1 MTMRRAVAGSGPSVG
16 RRRSHWALSRQAFQ
30 RLLATLDGNPD
41 RAAERYEELRSK
53 LIVFFSSRAC
63 SAPEDQADEA
73 LDRVSRRL
81 DDGIE
86 VRDVGRFAYGVARL
100 VLTEWF
106 RRDRRHRHALRGIV
120 GGQAA
125 ARTVVETEAA
135 LECLRRC
142 ARGLEAGDRDLI
154 LAYYDSMGRDRQ
166 DARKTL
172 AQGLG
177 LTAVGLR
184 VRAHRIRR
192 ALEACTRRCL
202 AGQGAAEAPATV
214 RRP

>member
-1 MTMRRAVAGSGPSVG
+1 MDMRRALAGSGPSLG
-16 RRRSHWALSRQAFQ
+16 RRRAHWALSRQAFE
-30 RLLATLDGNPD
+30 RLLATLDGDPD
-41 RAAERYEELRSK
+41 RAADRYEELRSK
-53 LIVFFSSRAC
+53 LIVFFSARGC
-63 SAPEDQADEA
+63 SAAEDQADVA

-81 DDGIE
+81 DDGTE

-100 VLTEWF
+100 VLAEWV

-120 GGQAA
+120 GGHAA
-125 ARTVVETEAA
+125 ARTVVETEAG

-142 ARGLEAGDRDLI
+142 ALGLEPAERGLI
-154 LAYYDSMGRDRQ
+154 LAYYDSMGRDGQR
-166 DARKTL
+166 ARKDL
-172 AQGLG
+172 AQRLG

-202 AGQGAAEAPATV
+202 AGDGVAAGPAAG
-214 RRP
+214 RRR